1 MRKNGEGVMGISEK
15 TDIEKQDGAL
25 LTTDG
30 GM

>member
-1 MRKNGEGVMGISEK
+1 MRKNGEGVRGISEK